1 MLNLQQQLNQSD
13 EPCDDV
19 CETEDK
25 DFDGWSD
32 EEEIRFREN
41 VTVWFDQYD
50 LLYHELIY
58 EMEDDADKTPA
69 TVVYQLLDEIDDLQV
84 SMEALNMTL
93 LTTLEGCLNTC
104 PEMNQTNVTIVVN
117 DSGNISDPGLD
128 PGVSDA
134 GLVTTGVV
142 SGGVLTAAVIE
153 VIRRWRLNTNT
164 GRMKTAGKAFDVAR
178 GLRGRGSKGGVIR
191 IEEVVRQAPVPEIE
205 DDIVYGDSD
214 QYTRRGER
222 RQRSLSEAG
231 NLDGA
236 MDYKE

>member
-1 MLNLQQQLNQSD
+1 M
-13 EPCDDV
+13 
-19 CETEDK
+19 
-25 DFDGWSD
+25 
-32 EEEIRFREN
+32 
-41 VTVWFDQYD
+41 
-50 LLYHELIY
+50 
-58 EMEDDADKTPA
+58 
-69 TVVYQLLDEIDDLQV
+69 
-84 SMEALNMTL
+84 
-93 LTTLEGCLNTC
+93 
-104 PEMNQTNVTIVVN
+104 PEMTKPT
-117 DSGNISDPGLD
+117 SRSSSTTPNISDPGPD

-134 GLVTTGVV
+134 GLATTGVV